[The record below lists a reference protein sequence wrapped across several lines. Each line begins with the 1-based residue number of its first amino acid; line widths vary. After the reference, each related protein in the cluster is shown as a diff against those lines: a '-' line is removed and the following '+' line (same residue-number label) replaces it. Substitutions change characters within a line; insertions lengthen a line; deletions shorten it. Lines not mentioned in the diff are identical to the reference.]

1 MRSDV
6 NVGEAV
12 GGEKT
17 LRRDAAENRQRLLD
31 AAATVFSERGL
42 DVSVDEIA
50 RVAGVGTGTLYRRFP
65 TKDALISELVRQLL
79 IDLVALATKAL
90 EVTDGSGLEQVMYG
104 TGEIQASNRGC
115 ISRMWNDEET
125 EVLKLEYRRI
135 LSELL
140 ISAKD
145 HGRIREDAAQSDV
158 DLTFWA
164 LRGVIETTRGVSDTA
179 WRRHLALVIAGLR
192 PGAEPIIEPPLDG
205 HHVERAIVRLHAR

>member
-1 MRSDV
+1 MRSYV
-6 NVGEAV
+6 SVGEVA
-12 GGEKT
+12 GGDKP

-65 TKDALISELVRQLL
+65 AKDALISELVRQLM
-79 IDLVALATKAL
+79 IDLVALATEAL

-104 TGEIQASNRGC
+104 TGEIQASQRGC
-115 ISRMWNDEET
+115 ISRMWNDDET
-125 EVLKLEYRRI
+125 EVLKNEYRRI

-145 HGRIREDAAQSDV
+145 HGRIRDDAALSDV

-179 WRRHLALVIAGLR
+179 WRRHLALVIAGMR
-192 PGAEPIIEPPLDG
+192 PGAEQIVEPPMDER
-205 HHVERAIVRLHAR
+205 HVELAKVRLHAR

>member
-1 MRSDV
+1 MSVREVS
-6 NVGEAV
+6 
-12 GGEKT
+12 GGDKA

-42 DVSVDEIA
+42 DASVDEIA

-79 IDLVALATKAL
+79 SDLVAIATKAL
-90 EVTDGSGLEQVMYG
+90 DVEDGSGLEQLMYG
-104 TGEIQASNRGC
+104 TGEVQASHRGC
-115 ISRMWNDEET
+115 ISRMWNDDET
-125 EVLKLEYRRI
+125 TALQSEYRRI
-135 LSELL
+135 VSELL
-140 ISAKD
+140 AKAKEY
-145 HGRIREDAAQSDV
+145 GRIREDATQSDI

-192 PGAEPIIEPPLDG
+192 PGREQIIELPMDEED
-205 HHVERAIVRLHAR
+205 VQQAKVRLQSR